1 MTTLQLL
8 MLLASGFFAYRIFQH
23 VQTLQD
29 PEEKNDNTNRT
40 NQSEQKT
47 AKTFSPF
54 DPEAL
59 IAKADEAYEQKNYQK
74 ALALLIEA
82 NAKEPNNPD
91 TLFKIGYILQQIDDN
106 DEALNYYKEA
116 LEVDK
121 NNEYIHNSMASIYRK
136 RGEFASAKLQLEASL
151 DIDANNP
158 ITYYNFGNLLV
169 DMKHI
174 DEAKEMYKKAL
185 ELNADF
191 AEAKEELEKL

>member
-8 MLLASGFFAYRIFQH
+8 MLLASGFFAFKIFQH

-29 PEEKNDNTNRT
+29 PEEQNNNTN
-40 NQSEQKT
+40 QVEQKT

-59 IAKADEAYEQKNYQK
+59 IEKADEAYEQKDYQK

-82 NAKEPNNPD
+82 NAKESNNPD
-91 TLFKIGYILQQIDDN
+91 ILFKIGYIFQLIDDTT
-106 DEALNYYKEA
+106 EALNYYKEA

-121 NNEYIHNSMASIYRK
+121 NNEYIHNSIASAYRA
-136 RGEFASAKLQLEASL
+136 RGEFASAKLHLEASL
-151 DIDANNP
+151 SLDGTNP

-169 DMKHI
+169 DMKHV

-185 ELNADF
+185 DLDGDF

>member
-8 MLLASGFFAYRIFQH
+8 MLIASGFFAFKIYQH

-29 PEEKNDNTNRT
+29 PEEQKENAKQN
-40 NQSEQKT
+40 EQKT

-59 IAKADEAYEQKNYQK
+59 IEKADEAYEQKNYQK

-91 TLFKIGYILQQIDDN
+91 TLFKLGYIFQRIDDTQ
-106 DEALNYYKEA
+106 ESLNYYKAA
-116 LEVDK
+116 LEVDRD
-121 NNEYIHNSMASIYRK
+121 NEFVHNSIASVYRA
-136 RGEFASAKLQLEASL
+136 RGEYASAKLHLEASL
-151 DIDANNP
+151 ALDDTNA

-169 DMKHI
+169 DMKHA

-185 ELNADF
+185 EFDEDF
-191 AEAKEELEKL
+191 TEAREELEKL

>member
-8 MLLASGFFAYRIFQH
+8 MLLASGFFAFKIFQH
-23 VQTLQD
+23 VQTLQE
-29 PEEKNDNTNRT
+29 PEEKRDNISNTN
-40 NQSEQKT
+40 QGEQKT

-59 IAKADEAYEQKNYQK
+59 IEKADEAYEQKDYQK

-82 NAKEPNNPD
+82 NAKEPNNSD
-91 TLFKIGYILQQIDDN
+91 TLFKLGYISQQIDDN
-106 DEALNYYKEA
+106 EEALNYYKEA

-121 NNEYIHNSMASIYRK
+121 NNEFIHNSMASVYRA
-136 RGEFASAKLQLEASL
+136 RGEYASAKLHLEASL
-151 DIDANNP
+151 ALDDANP

-174 DEAKEMYKKAL
+174 DEAKGMYKKAL
-185 ELNADF
+185 ELDGDF
-191 AEAKEELEKL
+191 TEAREELEKL

>member
-29 PEEKNDNTNRT
+29 PEEKNDNTNRI